1 MLNNFIQVQGD
12 KVIFDKNS
20 LVTIAI
26 VAALIVI
33 VIIGTAI
40 AAKTRKKNF
49 IKTIPTNLKEE
60 E

>member
-12 KVIFDKNS
+12 KVILDKNS
-20 LVTIAI
+20 LVTLAVI
-26 VAALIVI
+26 VALIIV
-33 VIIGTAI
+33 VIIIVTI
-40 AAKTRKKNF
+40 VAKTRKKNF